1 MTATNRWVKGLAQ
14 PCSLPLQRKKRGEK
28 KGVLEMTL
36 AHVWTTN
43 LQSKLQFP
51 HKTLD
56 PATLHKSHCGIKRC
70 FLNVPETHSCLFSFQ
85 ISPLDT
91 IFSIPPISTNINPGH
106 YIWKKHKNILYVRE
120 KKAVQPGTLGSRK
133 WQGGKFPGFSFCFMY
148 LRKILNPQGKSGLFT
163 QRTRKVW
170 PGKTENLYTITA
182 CSSQTHRKSC
192 TFTLPIQAKAE
203 QGI

>member
-1 MTATNRWVKGLAQ
+1 MSQGSRTAPVLSPCKG
-14 PCSLPLQRKKRGEK
+14 KEGERR

-36 AHVWTTN
+36 AQVWATD

-70 FLNVPETHSCLFSFQ
+70 FLNVPETHSCLFRFQ

-106 YIWKKHKNILYVRE
+106 YIWKKHKNILYVKE

-133 WQGGKFPGFSFCFMY
+133 LQGGEYPEFSFCFMY
-148 LRKILNPQGKSGLFT
+148 LRKF
-163 QRTRKVW
+163 
-170 PGKTENLYTITA
+170 
-182 CSSQTHRKSC
+182 
-192 TFTLPIQAKAE
+192 
-203 QGI
+203 